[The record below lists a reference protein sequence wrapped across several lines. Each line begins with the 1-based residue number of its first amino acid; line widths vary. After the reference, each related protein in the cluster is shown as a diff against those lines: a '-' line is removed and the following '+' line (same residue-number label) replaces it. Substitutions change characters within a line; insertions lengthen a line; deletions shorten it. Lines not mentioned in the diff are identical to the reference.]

1 VVLFLRASLFSNQFK
16 NKYMIREMFEDVP
29 IISSIITLILLGI
42 VFISID
48 GLMSKPEFYSGSV
61 IDKHYSA
68 ESHRT
73 GTGVG
78 ITSSGQTGVVMTSES
93 EPEKFLLMVKT
104 ETGNVVTAKCK
115 AELYYEKQIG
125 QEIEFAIYKGLFTNM
140 SWSVRGVR

>member
-1 VVLFLRASLFSNQFK
+1 
-16 NKYMIREMFEDVP
+16 MIREMFEC
-29 IISSIITLILLGI
+29 SILALILFGL
-42 VFISID
+42 VFICMD
-48 GLMSKPEFYSGSV
+48 GLMSKPEFYSGNV

-78 ITSSGQTGVVMTSES
+78 VTSSGQTGVVMTSER

-104 ETGNVVTAKCK
+104 KAGNVVTARCK
-115 AELYYEKQIG
+115 PELYYEKEIG
-125 QEIEFAIYKGLFTNM
+125 QEIEFAIYKGRFTGV

>member
-1 VVLFLRASLFSNQFK
+1 
-16 NKYMIREMFEDVP
+16 MFEDMPV
-29 IISSIITLILLGI
+29 ISSILALILFGLL
-42 VFISID
+42 FICMD
-48 GLMSKPEFYSGSV
+48 GLMSKPEFYSGNV

-78 ITSSGQTGVVMTSES
+78 VTSSGQTGVVMTSES

-104 ETGNVVTAKCK
+104 KTGNVVTAKCK
-115 AELYYEKQIG
+115 PELYYEKEIG
-125 QEIEFAIYKGLFTNM
+125 QKIEFAVYKGRFTGM

>member
-1 VVLFLRASLFSNQFK
+1 
-16 NKYMIREMFEDVP
+16 MFEYMPV
-29 IISSIITLILLGI
+29 ISSILALILIGL
-42 VFISID
+42 VFICID
-48 GLMSKPEFYSGSV
+48 GLMSKTEFYSGKV

-78 ITSSGQTGVVMTSES
+78 VTSSGQTGVVMTSES

-104 ETGNVVTAKCK
+104 KTGNVVTAECK
-115 AELYYEKQIG
+115 PELYYEKEIG
-125 QEIEFAIYKGLFTNM
+125 QEIEFAIYKGRFTGM